1 MCIHALTC
9 IDMHWHALTCI
20 DNILSQHE
28 CPCTSYKTRKR
39 LLQVEGGPWICIDLL
54 GDPKPAHKTHKIHS
68 QFFGLKMR
76 LWHRVTS
83 SDWDQIERHN
93 ISAHPTFSMTFWMT
107 FILFLYCFYIVL
119 ICFWW
124 SNPTLWGMCLAWRMA
139 GVTINNG
146 ARDCWLAKSDS
157 TNNTLHC
164 WQTGTMKR
172 IQAFFGSVH
181 GGWPQQKISMWE
193 SYGSYD
199 PSTWGFH
206 SKSNLHQASFSEQS
220 CQPGFTF
227 KQLRLFQECMQNV
240 TKFSALPSSLQ
251 AFPCQFTCCAF
262 SSVSVSTGPATFIT
276 TQDLRLLWIAPT
288 AEMLFENLA

>member
-1 MCIHALTC
+1 M
-9 IDMHWHALTCI
+9 
-20 DNILSQHE
+20 
-28 CPCTSYKTRKR
+28 
-39 LLQVEGGPWICIDLL
+39 
-54 GDPKPAHKTHKIHS
+54 
-68 QFFGLKMR
+68 
-76 LWHRVTS
+76 
-83 SDWDQIERHN
+83 
-93 ISAHPTFSMTFWMT
+93 
-107 FILFLYCFYIVL
+107 
-119 ICFWW
+119 FWW

>member
-1 MCIHALTC
+1 LLACQIR
-9 IDMHWHALTCI
+9 
-20 DNILSQHE
+20 QHE
-28 CPCTSYKTRKR
+28 QHIA
-39 LLQVEGGPWICIDLL
+39 LLTNWNNETNPGFLWIC
-54 GDPKPAHKTHKIHS
+54 S
-68 QFFGLKMR
+68 
-76 LWHRVTS
+76 
-83 SDWDQIERHN
+83 
-93 ISAHPTFSMTFWMT
+93 
-107 FILFLYCFYIVL
+107 
-119 ICFWW
+119 
-124 SNPTLWGMCLAWRMA
+124 WRMTTA
-139 GVTINNG
+139 
-146 ARDCWLAKSDS
+146 
-157 TNNTLHC
+157 
-164 WQTGTMKR
+164 
-172 IQAFFGSVH
+172 
-181 GGWPQQKISMWE
+181 KISMWE

>member
-93 ISAHPTFSMTFWMT
+93 IQP
-107 FILFLYCFYIVL
+107 IPLFRWLFGWLLYCFYIVL
-119 ICFWW
+119 ICFDDQTPPCEVCVW
-124 SNPTLWGMCLAWRMA
+124 PEE
-139 GVTINNG
+139 
-146 ARDCWLAKSDS
+146 WLVS
-157 TNNTLHC
+157 
-164 WQTGTMKR
+164 
-172 IQAFFGSVH
+172 
-181 GGWPQQKISMWE
+181 
-193 SYGSYD
+193 
-199 PSTWGFH
+199 PSTTVPGIAGLPNQTARTTHCIADKLEQWNESRLSLDLFMEDDH
-206 SKSNLHQASFSEQS
+206 SKKSQCERAMAAMTHRHEASTPSQICTRPHFPNRVASQV
-220 CQPGFTF
+220 
-227 KQLRLFQECMQNV
+227 LRLSSFV
-240 TKFSALPSSLQ
+240 FSRNACRMLQSSVLCLRVFRLFHASLLAVHSPPCQSVQGLLPSSQLRTWDFFELLQ
-251 AFPCQFTCCAF
+251 RLKCF
-262 SSVSVSTGPATFIT
+262 
-276 TQDLRLLWIAPT
+276 LRI
-288 AEMLFENLA
+288 